1 LSALADRRPVAGHR
15 SFGTLL
21 AHVAPATWAI
31 AVLAGLPLAALIVL
45 AVRGDAELWPHLIAF
60 VLPQAARDTAMLLAG
75 VAAMVA
81 VIGLAAAWLTSHFEF
96 PGRGLLAVAL
106 TLPLAMPGYIVA
118 YTYVDLLAF
127 QGPVDRALR
136 PLLGPDAG
144 VAPWLP
150 DVRSMAGAIFVLGI
164 TVFPYVYLTARAM
177 FATQSACAIDAARTL
192 GARPGALFFRVALP
206 LARPAVAAGVALA
219 LLETLNDI
227 GASEYLGVRTLTVAV
242 FSTWLNKSSLGGAA
256 QIALTM
262 LAVVFVLMWIEWHG
276 RRHQRF
282 TLSVRRQ
289 RIMSR
294 QRLSGRNAGLATL
307 VCALPVLFGFVLPAA
322 MLLVEALPRLSRDLL
337 RPDLWR
343 ALGWTLTLAGG
354 ATILVTAAGFA
365 IALEHRWSQGGPLT
379 RIARRVAGIGY
390 AIPGTI
396 LALGLI
402 APLAAIDNWA
412 VLTLRDW
419 TGWRISQPLI
429 GTGVAVLIACLI
441 RFASIGIQ
449 SAESSFARVPGRLD
463 DAARNLGAGRRET
476 MRRILFPI
484 IRGGLATGAL
494 LTFVD
499 VMKEL
504 PATLLLR
511 PLGAETLATSLYA
524 HATRGSYEDGAVAAL
539 LIVVAGLL
547 PVIWL
552 ARRADQPLT

>member
-1 LSALADRRPVAGHR
+1 
-15 SFGTLL
+15 
-21 AHVAPATWAI
+21 
-31 AVLAGLPLAALIVL
+31 
-45 AVRGDAELWPHLIAF
+45 
-60 VLPQAARDTAMLLAG
+60 MLLSG
-75 VAAMVA
+75 VAVVVA
-81 VIGLAAAWLTSHFEF
+81 VVGLTTAWLTSQFEF
-96 PGRGLLAVAL
+96 PGRSMLAVAL
-106 TLPLAMPGYIVA
+106 TLPLAVPGYIVA
-118 YTYVDLLAF
+118 YTYVDLFAF
-127 QGPVDRALR
+127 QGPVDRLLR
-136 PLLGPDAG
+136 PWLGPPTGA
-144 VAPWLP
+144 AAWLP
-150 DVRSMAGAIFVLGI
+150 SLRSMPGAIFVLGI
-164 TVFPYVYLTARAM
+164 TLFPYVYLSARAM

-192 GARPGALFFRVALP
+192 GSRPAALFFRVALP
-206 LARPAVAAGVALA
+206 MARPAVAAGVALA

-256 QIALTM
+256 QIALSM
-262 LAVVFVLMWIEWHG
+262 LAVVFVLMLVERHS
-276 RRHQRF
+276 RRNQGF
-282 TLSVRRQ
+282 SLSVRRQ

-294 QRLSGRNAGLATL
+294 QTLSGGKAWLATL
-307 VCALPVLFGFVLPAA
+307 ICALPVLFGFLLPAG
-322 MLLVEALPRLSRDLL
+322 MLLAEALPRLSRDLV
-337 RPDLWR
+337 RPELWR

-354 ATILVTAAGFA
+354 ATVIVGAAGFA
-365 IALEHRWSQGGPLT
+365 VALEHRWAHGGRVT
-379 RIARRVAGIGY
+379 QMARRVAGIGY

-402 APLAAIDNWA
+402 APLAAIDTWI
-412 VLTLRDW
+412 VLAFRDW
-419 TGWRISQPLI
+419 TGLRISQPLI
-429 GTGVAVLIACLI
+429 GTGAAVLIACVI

-463 DAARNLGAGRRET
+463 DAARNLGAGRLET
-476 MRRILFPI
+476 MQRILLPI
-484 IRGGLATGAL
+484 IRSGLATGAL